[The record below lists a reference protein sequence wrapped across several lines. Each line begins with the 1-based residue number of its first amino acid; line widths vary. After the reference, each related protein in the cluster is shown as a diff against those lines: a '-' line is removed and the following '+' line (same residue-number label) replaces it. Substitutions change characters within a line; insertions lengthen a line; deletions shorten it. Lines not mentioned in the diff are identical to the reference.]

1 MKGDNNQIEI
11 RGITLENIIP
21 PDDILSDEEGE
32 E

>member
-1 MKGDNNQIEI
+1 MKNDDNKIEI

-21 PDDILSDEEGE
+21 PDGILPDEEDE